1 MSTQFRFFDFSR
13 RDARDFQS
21 RVRSAF
27 EPRKPRHR
35 LMRFVMGLLGLAMV
49 VVLVMAGLVVGAT
62 MLAVGLA
69 YKLLA
74 RRGRPA
80 VRDTRIVEA
89 EYHVVDKP
97 RLPR

>member
-13 RDARDFQS
+13 FDARDFQS

-27 EPRKPRHR
+27 KPRKPRHP

-49 VVLVMAGLVVGAT
+49 VLLVMAGVVVGAT

-74 RRGRPA
+74 RRGRPVA
-80 VRDTRIVEA
+80 RDARIVDA
-89 EYHVVDKP
+89 EYRVVDKP